1 MNYATFLLLT
11 ATLFVRPAEI
21 FTALKD
27 APIYL
32 CLMLVCLA
40 ANGPRMVRQFLPA
53 SLNRHPIST
62 CVIGMLLSVAVSHLT
77 HGLVSDARAA
87 VQEFGKP
94 VVYFLLLLCVI
105 DSQRRL
111 VHFLKWLLLCIVVV
125 AGLALLQF
133 HGVTDIPAL
142 KELQQHDAIS
152 ATGEVLQV
160 RRLRS
165 TGIFNDPNDLS
176 MILLLGMTI
185 CGAGWS
191 KALGTRLPRTLW
203 LPPMAICGYALA
215 LTRSR
220 GGFIAMLVGLTVLL
234 TSRYGWRKTLPL
246 AALLFPLLLVLFA
259 GRMTRISADEDT
271 GQARIQLWSDGLE
284 MFRQSP
290 LFGIGYGTY
299 QDHAGLVAHN
309 SYVHCFTELGLLG
322 GTMFFGAL
330 AIPMLRL
337 RRLGDRKVEIRDPRL
352 RVLRPFLLA
361 MLSAFAASMITLT
374 RCYVE
379 PTYLVIGLAAAF
391 LELAVTRRPLPRLR
405 FNYALVSRLATASMG
420 LLAAAYVFVRVF
432 ARWN

>member
-1 MNYATFLLLT
+1 MSYATFLLLT

-21 FTALKD
+21 VAALKD
-27 APIYL
+27 APLYL

-40 ANGPRMVRQFLPA
+40 ANAPKMARQFLPA
-53 SLNRHPIST
+53 SLNRHPVSA
-62 CVIGMLLSVAVSHLT
+62 CVTGMLLAVAISHLS
-77 HGLVSDARAA
+77 HGLVSDARFA

-111 VHFLKWLLLCIVVV
+111 THFLKWLLLCIVVV

-133 HGVTDIPAL
+133 HGMIDIPAL
-142 KELQQHDAIS
+142 KELHQHDAIS
-152 ATGEVLQV
+152 ATGELLQV

-176 MILLLGMTI
+176 MILLLGMAI
-185 CGAGWS
+185 CGAGWM

-203 LPPMAICGYALA
+203 LPPMAICGYALM
-215 LTRSR
+215 LTKSR
-220 GGFIAMLVGLTVLL
+220 GGFLAMLVGLTVLL
-234 TSRYGWRKTLPL
+234 TSRYGWRKTLPV
-246 AALLFPLLLVLFA
+246 AAVLFPLLLIVFS

-284 MFRQSP
+284 MFRESP

-309 SYVHCFTELGLLG
+309 SYVHCFTELGVLG

-337 RRLGDRKVEIRDPRL
+337 RRLGERKVEILDPRL
-352 RVLRPFLLA
+352 RALRPFLLA
-361 MLSAFAASMITLT
+361 MLSAYAASMVTLT

-391 LELAVTRRPLPRLR
+391 LDLAVPQRRLPPLR

-420 LLAAAYVFVRVF
+420 LLVVAYAFVRVF